1 MQTGGQNAAVKSKR
15 LAIVV
20 FNQNFVHKTGV
31 EKVVSG
37 TAFSSFGEFVASVFS
52 FRGIQY
58 ILFLLMVA
66 GIFFGNS
73 LCKGINEETQA
84 KLVRL
89 ELAHNS
95 TYIDLIENGTL
106 HEAPPMDPTPHLTMK
121 ENMCKG

>member
-1 MQTGGQNAAVKSKR
+1 MQTGGQNPTVKSKR

-31 EKVVSG
+31 EKIVSG
-37 TAFSSFGEFVASVFS
+37 NAFSSFGEFVSSVFS
-52 FRGIQY
+52 FRGFQF

-73 LCKGINEETQA
+73 LCKELNEETHG
-84 KLVRL
+84 KLARL

-106 HEAPPMDPTPHLTMK
+106 HEAPPFDPTPHLTMK
-121 ENMCKG
+121 ESLCIG